1 MRTRG
6 ASNPTRIDGKRM
18 AGHRR
23 REAPPLRIRP
33 VKQTCGAAGC
43 SDIARF
49 VVAVSGAGDGG
60 FRAARR
66 CCGEHLEEAVFW
78 AEGIVASDPRARGAL
93 ISRWG
98 PWALTLHEV
107 SA

>member
-6 ASNPTRIDGKRM
+6 ASNGNRTV
-18 AGHRR
+18 AHRR
-23 REAPPLRIRP
+23 KEAPPLRIKP
-33 VKQTCGAAGC
+33 VKQTCAAPAC
-43 SDIARF
+43 NEVARF
-49 VVAVSGAGDGG
+49 VVAVSGVGDGG

-107 SA
+107 PA